1 MTAPSAAPRRRDW
14 PTYIGL
20 GILGAVAVAWSF
32 TALSDLARQLGITAE
47 IPIGTF
53 RLPVAWGLPV
63 TLDVLAI
70 VATRVWLQGRV
81 APEAVRYARR
91 TAWAAI
97 VASVGGNAYHGWLTG
112 HGRVDVVI
120 VSAVP
125 AVAVGVVVHVAV
137 LSSRGPGAAGERRAA
152 GPGRIV
158 RGRAA
163 VTAWWE
169 MRKAERKAAD
179 ARRADAGET
188 GREPGETPVPTR
200 ADSNDA
206 IAADLRR
213 LNAARQAKGEKP
225 LGRDAVVDRYRVG
238 SPRADTIRDL
248 AKQPPAPARPHLVP
262 PSDDEKDGEAAG

>member
-1 MTAPSAAPRRRDW
+1 MTAATAAPRRRDW

-20 GILGAVAVAWSF
+20 GILGVVAVAWSF

-47 IPIGTF
+47 IPLGDRMNSP
-53 RLPVAWGLPV
+53 RLPVAWGLPI

-70 VATRVWLQGRV
+70 IATRMWLQGR
-81 APEAVRYARR
+81 ASPEAVRYARR

-125 AVAVGVVVHVAV
+125 AVAVGVVVHAAV
-137 LSSRGPGAAGERRAA
+137 LSSRGPGEAGDNRATSPGRLVRWRAA
-152 GPGRIV
+152 G
-158 RGRAA
+158 
-163 VTAWWE
+163 TAWWE

-179 ARRADAGET
+179 DRRADAGGDRAET
-188 GREPGETPVPTR
+188 GRTAVPTGV
-200 ADSNDA
+200 DSNDVL
-206 IAADLRR
+206 AADLRR

-225 LGRDAVVDRYRVG
+225 LGRDAVIARYKPIG
-238 SPRADTIRDL
+238 STRAQTVLDM
-248 AKQPPAPARPHLVP
+248 AARPEPTDGLHVVP
-262 PSDDEKDGEAAG
+262 NQEEAAG